1 MRTAETVLGIIQER
15 GKRGLPLEEVYRQ
28 LYNPDLY
35 LRAYA
40 KLYVNNGA
48 MTPGTTSET
57 VDAMALTKIKKIIE
71 ALREERYRWTPVK
84 RVYIA
89 KKNGKLRPLGL
100 PSWSDKL
107 LQEVLRQ
114 ILEAYYEPQMSQH
127 SHGFRPERGCHSA
140 LSEVAN
146 TWSGTKWFLEGDIS
160 DCFGSLD
167 HEIMLSILR
176 ERIHDNRFLRLIRNL
191 LQAGYLEDWTYHATW
206 SGSPQGGVI
215 SPVLSNIYLDKLDKY
230 IEEKLLPTYTKGA
243 VRRRNPRYTAIQRK
257 IEQARKESKV
267 REVKKLYQQLRQEAS
282 SDPDDP
288 SYRRL
293 RSIRYADDWLI
304 GFMGPKTEAQEIKR
318 HIGAYLQE
326 TLKLQ
331 LSEEKTLITHAATE
345 AARFLGYELIS
356 QHATDQIDGNGR
368 RKINRNIGLRIPT
381 AVIEKKCSMYMKEEK
396 PTYRAELLSDD
407 DFSIMSRYQAE
418 YRGMVQYYILATNI
432 RRLNKLHWIMRMSL
446 LKTLANK
453 HKTRGTAMVRK
464 YQTQTETAYGQMK
477 CLEVKVER
485 QGKKPLTAQLGGIPL
500 RRKRTTILND
510 QLPIYKKF
518 ERNELSKRLLADKCE
533 LCGSK
538 EQVEV
543 HHIRKLADLNVK
555 GRKEKP
561 RWIQVMAA
569 RRRKTLITC
578 RRCHENIHY
587 GGPRHR
593 NLNITGEP
601 DESKGS
607 RPVLRETARKGAS
620 N

>member
-40 KLYVNNGA
+40 KLYANNGA

-176 ERIHDNRFLRLIRNL
+176 GRIHDNRFLRLIRNL

-230 IEEKLLPTYTKGA
+230 IEEKLLPTYTKGG

-257 IEQARKESKV
+257 IEKARKEGKV

-293 RSIRYADDWLI
+293 RYIRYADDWLI
-304 GFMGPKTEAQEIKR
+304 GFIGPKTEAEEIKR
-318 HIGAYLQE
+318 QIGVYLQE

-396 PTYRAELLSDD
+396 PTYRAELLSDHD
-407 DFSIMSRYQAE
+407 YSIMSRYQAE

-453 HKTRGTAMVRK
+453 HKTRVTAMVRK
-464 YQTQTETAYGQMK
+464 YLTQTETPYGQMK

-485 QGKKPLTAQLGGIPL
+485 KGKKPLTAQFGGIPL
-500 RRKRTTILND
+500 RRKRTAILTD

-518 ERNELSKRLLADKCE
+518 ERNELIKRLLADTCE

-543 HHIRKLADLNVK
+543 HHIRKLADLNAK

-561 RWIQVMAA
+561 RWIQIMAA

-587 GGPRHR
+587 GEQRHR

-607 RPVLRETARKGAS
+607 SPVLRETERKGAS